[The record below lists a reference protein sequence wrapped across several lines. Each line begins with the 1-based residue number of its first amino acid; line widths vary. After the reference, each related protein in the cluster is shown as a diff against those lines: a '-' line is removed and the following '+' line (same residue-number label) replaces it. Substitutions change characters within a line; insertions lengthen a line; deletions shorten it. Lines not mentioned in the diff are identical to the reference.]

1 MFIETVPNRDS
12 PPAVLLRES
21 YRDDHGRAQK
31 RTLANLSKLP
41 RDVIDALKA
50 LLKGGTVIGTGPDEL
65 QIERSLPHGHVA
77 AALSMIRR
85 IALDRLILSTAKDA
99 ASRRYCDLVIAMM
112 VDRLIAPRSKLGFVR
127 AVDQESAISSLGAV
141 LGLGR
146 VKEREAYAALDWL
159 LERQTRIENGLAR
172 RHLQDG
178 VLVLY
183 DVTSSYFEGRCCPLA
198 RYGHSR
204 DHRRDRPQ
212 IVYGLLC
219 TREGLP
225 IAVEVFDGN
234 TADPSTLRAQ
244 VEKVKERFAIR
255 RMVLVGDRGMITS
268 ARIRD
273 DLRPAGLDWI
283 TCLRAPAIKALAQDD
298 GPLQL
303 SLFDE
308 RDLAEIRA
316 PDMFPGERLIVC
328 RNRDL
333 AAERARKREELL
345 VATERELARVQEQV
359 RRKGSRL
366 KSAAEIGMAVGAV
379 LNRKK
384 MAKHFDVEVT
394 DGYLC
399 WHRRSEQIAEEE
411 SLDGIYVIRTSMPAE
426 HLDAAETVQAYK
438 DLSRVERAF
447 RSLKTVDLEIRPIR
461 HWTAQRVR
469 AHVFLCMLAYY
480 VEWPLRE
487 ALAPLLFH
495 DTNLEAARAERSSP
509 VAKTEPSEAAQ
520 AKKATKRSADGHPV
534 MCFADL
540 MAHLGTMTR
549 NIMRVPLRPKHRFT
563 LCSTPTPLQEAA
575 FRLLDINPM
584 RVQ

>member
-1 MFIETVPNRDS
+1 
-12 PPAVLLRES
+12 
-21 YRDDHGRAQK
+21 
-31 RTLANLSKLP
+31 
-41 RDVIDALKA
+41 
-50 LLKGGTVIGTGPDEL
+50 VIGTGLGEL
-65 QIERSLPHGHVA
+65 EIERSLPHGHVA
-77 AALSMIRR
+77 AALAMIRK
-85 IALDRLILSTAKDA
+85 IALDRLILSTAKDP
-99 ASRRYCDLVIAMM
+99 ASRRHCDLVVAMM
-112 VDRLIAPRSKLGFVR
+112 ADRLIEPRSKLGFVR
-127 AVDQESAISSLGAV
+127 AVDQESAISSLGVV
-141 LGLGR
+141 LSLGK
-146 VKEREAYAALDWL
+146 VKEREAYEALDWL

-172 RHLQDG
+172 RHLEDG

-244 VEKVKERFAIR
+244 VEKVKDRFAIS

-268 ARIRD
+268 ARIRE

-283 TCLRAPAIKALAQDD
+283 TCLRAPAIQELAQDN

-308 RDLAEIRA
+308 RDLAEISA

-333 AAERARKREELL
+333 AAERARKREDLL
-345 VATERELARVQEQV
+345 VATERELTRVQEQV
-359 RRKGSRL
+359 YRKNSHL
-366 KSAAEIGMAVGAV
+366 KSAADIGMAVGAV

-384 MAKHFDVEVT
+384 MAKHFDVEVA
-394 DGYLC
+394 DGYLS
-399 WHRRSEQIAEEE
+399 WQRRIEQIEEE
-411 SLDGIYVIRTSMPAE
+411 ARLDGIYVIRTSMPAE

-461 HWTAQRVR
+461 HWTAERVR
-469 AHVFLCMLAYY
+469 AHVFLCMLAYH
-480 VEWPLRE
+480 VEWHLRE

-495 DTNLEAARAERSSP
+495 DTDLAAARAERASP
-509 VAKTEPSEAAQ
+509 VAKTEPSEAAK
-520 AKKATKRSADGHPV
+520 AKKATKRSPDGHPV

-540 MAHLGTMTR
+540 MAHLGTLTH
-549 NIMRVPLRPKHRFT
+549 NTMRVPLRPRHRFT
-563 LCSTPTPLQEAA
+563 LYSRSTPLQQAA
-575 FRLLDINPM
+575 SNLLDLNPM

>member
-1 MFIETVPNRDS
+1 MFIEKVPNRDS

-21 YRDDHGRAQK
+21 YRDEHGRAQK

-41 RDVIDALKA
+41 RDVIEGLSA
-50 LLKGGTVIGTGPDEL
+50 LLKGGAVVGTGPGEL
-65 QIERSLPHGHVA
+65 EIERSLPHGHVA
-77 AALSMIRR
+77 AALAMIRR
-85 IALDRLILSTAKDA
+85 VALDRLILSTAKDP
-99 ASRRYCDLVIAMM
+99 ASRRHCDLVVAMM

-127 AVDQESAISSLGAV
+127 AVDQESAISSLGEV
-141 LGLGR
+141 LGLGK
-146 VKEREAYAALDWL
+146 VKEREAYEALDWL

-172 RHLQDG
+172 RHLEDG

-225 IAVEVFDGN
+225 VAVEVFDGN

-244 VEKVKERFAIR
+244 VEKVKDRFAIS
-255 RMVLVGDRGMITS
+255 RMVLIGDRGMITA

-273 DLRPAGLDWI
+273 DLKPAGLDWI
-283 TCLRAPAIKALAQDD
+283 TCLRAPAIQALAQES

-308 RDLAEIRA
+308 RDLAEISA

-333 AAERARKREELL
+333 AAERARKREDLL
-345 VATERELARVQEQV
+345 AATERELARVQEHV
-359 RRKGSRL
+359 GRKNSRL

-384 MAKHFDVEVT
+384 MAKHFDVEIA
-394 DGYLC
+394 DGYLS
-399 WHRRSEQIAEEE
+399 WQRRMEQIAEEE
-411 SLDGIYVIRTSMPAE
+411 RLDGIYVIRTSVPAE
-426 HLDAAETVQAYK
+426 HLDAVETVQAYK

-469 AHVFLCMLAYY
+469 AHVFLCMLAYH
-480 VEWPLRE
+480 VEWLLRE

-495 DTNLEAARAERSSP
+495 DTDLAAARAERSSP
-509 VAKTEPSEAAQ
+509 VAKTEPSEAAK
-520 AKKATKRSADGHPV
+520 AKKATKRSADGHRV

-540 MAHLGTMTR
+540 IAHLGTLTR
-549 NIMRVPLRPKHRFT
+549 NTMRVPLRPKHCFT
-563 LCSTPTPLQEAA
+563 LLSKPTPLQDAA
-575 FRLLDINPM
+575 FKLLDLNPM

>member
-1 MFIETVPNRDS
+1 MFIETVRNRAS

-21 YRDDHGRAQK
+21 YRDEQGRSQK

-41 RDVIDALKA
+41 GDVIDALKG
-50 LLKGGTVIGTGPDEL
+50 LLKGGTVIGTRPDEL
-65 QIERSLPHGHVA
+65 EIERSLPHGHVA
-77 AALSMIRR
+77 AVLGMIRQ
-85 IALDRLILSTAKDA
+85 IALDRLILSRDKDA
-99 ASRRYCDLVIAMM
+99 ASRRHCDLVVAMM
-112 VDRLIAPRSKLGFVR
+112 VDRLIEPRSKLGFVR
-127 AVDQESAISSLGAV
+127 AVDQETANSSLGAV
-141 LGLGR
+141 LGLGK
-146 VKEREAYAALDWL
+146 VKEHEAYDALDWL
-159 LERQTRIENGLAR
+159 LDRQARIESGLAR

-225 IAVEVFDGN
+225 IAVEVFEGN
-234 TADPSTLRAQ
+234 TGDPSTLRAQ
-244 VEKVKERFAIR
+244 VEKVKDRFGIS

-273 DLRPAGLDWI
+273 ELRPANFDWI
-283 TCLRAPAIKALAQDD
+283 SCLRASAVQALAAEN

-303 SLFDE
+303 SLFDD
-308 RDLAEIRA
+308 RDLAEISA
-316 PDMFPGERLIVC
+316 PDLFPGERLIVC

-333 AAERARKREELL
+333 AAERARKREALL
-345 VATERELARVQEQV
+345 AATERELARIRAQVQ
-359 RRKGSRL
+359 RKHSPLRS
-366 KSAAEIGMAVGAV
+366 SAQIGMAVGAV

-384 MAKHFDVEVT
+384 MAKHFDVEVA
-394 DGYLC
+394 DGYLS
-399 WHRRSEQIAEEE
+399 WQRRFEQIDEEAR
-411 SLDGIYVIRTSMPAE
+411 LDGVYVLRTSMPAE
-426 HLDAAETVQAYK
+426 HLDAAEVVQAYK

-469 AHVFLCMLAYY
+469 AHVFLCMLAYH
-480 VEWPLRE
+480 VEWLLRE

-495 DTNLEAARAERSSP
+495 DTELNAARAERSSP
-509 VAKTEPSEAAQ
+509 VAKTEPSEAAKT
-520 AKKATKRSADGHPV
+520 KKATNRSTDGHRV
-534 MCFADL
+534 MSFAGL
-540 MAHLGTMTR
+540 IAHLGTLTR
-549 NIMRVPLRPKHRFT
+549 NTMRVPLRPKHRFT
-563 LCSTPTPLQEAA
+563 LYTKPTSLQEAA
-575 FRLLDINPM
+575 IKLLDLNPV

>member
-21 YRDDHGRAQK
+21 YRDENGRAQK

-41 RDVIDALKA
+41 ADVIDGLKA
-50 LLKGGTVIGTGPDEL
+50 LLKGGTVVGSDEL
-65 QIERSLPHGHVA
+65 EIERSLPHGHVA
-77 AALSMIRR
+77 ATLATIRKV
-85 IALDRLILSTAKDA
+85 ALDRLILSTSKDA
-99 ASRRYCDLVIAMM
+99 ASRRHCDLIIAMI

-127 AVDQESAISSLGAV
+127 AVDQESAISSLGTV

-146 VKEREAYAALDWL
+146 VREREAYEALDWL
-159 LERQTRIENGLAR
+159 LERQTRIENALAR
-172 RHLQDG
+172 RHLEDG

-212 IVYGLLC
+212 IVYGVLC

-225 IAVEVFDGN
+225 IAVEVFEGN
-234 TADPSTLRAQ
+234 TGDPSTLRAQ
-244 VEKVKERFAIR
+244 VEKLKDRFGIS

-308 RDLAEIRA
+308 RDLAEITA
-316 PDMFPGERLIVC
+316 PDLFPGERLIVC
-328 RNRDL
+328 RNPDL
-333 AAERARKREELL
+333 AADRARKREELL
-345 VATERELARVQEQV
+345 VATEGELTRIQEQIERKNP
-359 RRKGSRL
+359 RRRT
-366 KSAAEIGMAVGAV
+366 AAEIGIAVGAV

-384 MAKHFDVEVT
+384 MAKHFDVEVA
-394 DGYLC
+394 DGHLR
-399 WHRRSEQIAEEE
+399 WHRRMEQIADEAR
-411 SLDGIYVIRTSMPAE
+411 LDGIYVIRTSMPAE
-426 HLDAAETVQAYK
+426 QLDAPETVQAYK

-447 RSLKTVDLEIRPIR
+447 RSMKTVDLEIRPIR
-461 HWTAQRVR
+461 HWTAERVR
-469 AHVFLCMLAYY
+469 AHVFLCMLAYH
-480 VEWPLRE
+480 VEWHLRK
-487 ALAPLLFH
+487 ALAPILFH
-495 DTNLEAARAERSSP
+495 DTDLASARAERASP
-509 VAKTEPSEAAQ
+509 VAKTEPSVAVTD
-520 AKKATKRSADGHPV
+520 KKATKRSPDGHPV
-534 MCFADL
+534 MAFADL
-540 MAHLGTMTR
+540 MAHLGTLTR
-549 NIMRVPLRPKHRFT
+549 NIMRVPLRHKHRVT
-563 LCSTPTPLQEAA
+563 LYARPTPLQDAA
-575 FRLLDINPM
+575 FKLLGLDPI

>member
-21 YRDDHGRAQK
+21 YRDENGRAQK

-41 RDVIDALKA
+41 RDVIDGLKA
-50 LLKGGTVIGTGPDEL
+50 LLKGGTVIGPGEL
-65 QIERSLPHGHVA
+65 EIERSLPHGHVA
-77 AALSMIRR
+77 AALSMIRK

-99 ASRRYCDLVIAMM
+99 AARRCCDLVVAMM

-141 LGLGR
+141 LCLGK
-146 VKEREAYAALDWL
+146 VKEREAYEALDWL

-198 RYGHSR
+198 HYGHSR

-244 VEKVKERFAIR
+244 LEKVKDRFAIS

-273 DLRPAGLDWI
+273 DLRPAGWDWI

-308 RDLAEIRA
+308 RDLAEISA

-345 VATERELARVQEQV
+345 VATEGELARVQEQV
-359 RRKGSRL
+359 RRKNSRL
-366 KSAAEIGMAVGAV
+366 KSAAEIGMAIGAV

-384 MAKHFDVEVT
+384 MAKHFDVEVA
-394 DGYLC
+394 DGYLS
-399 WHRRSEQIAEEE
+399 WQRRIEQIAEEE
-411 SLDGIYVIRTSMPAE
+411 RLDGIYVIRTSMPAE

-447 RSLKTVDLEIRPIR
+447 RSLKTIDLEVRPIR

-469 AHVFLCMLAYY
+469 AHVFLCMLAYH
-480 VEWPLRE
+480 VEWHLRE

-495 DTNLEAARAERSSP
+495 DTDLDAARAERTSP
-509 VAKTEPSEAAQ
+509 VAKTEPSEVAK

-534 MCFADL
+534 MGFADL
-540 MAHLGTMTR
+540 MAHLGTLTR

-563 LCSTPTPLQEAA
+563 LCSKPTPLQEAA
-575 FRLLDINPM
+575 FKLLDLNPM
-584 RVQ
+584 CVQ